1 MVGTQTPFGNIQP
14 TRIEDE
20 MRTSYLDYAMSVI
33 VSRALPDVRDGLKP
47 VQRRILYAMHD
58 MNMGPNSSYKKSARI
73 VGEVLGKYHPHGDSA
88 VYLAMVRMAQPWSM
102 RLPLIDGQGNF
113 GSQDD
118 DPPAAMRYTEARL
131 ASISQELLSNLEQ
144 DTVDFRENFD
154 ESVQEPQVLPTR
166 LPNLLANGASGIAV
180 GMATNIP
187 PHNPKELC
195 DAVISLIEDPEATID
210 DLMKIVKGP
219 DFPTGGTI
227 MGREGIR
234 NAFNT
239 GRGQVIVRAEAEIQP
254 IGKRNNRMQIVV
266 SELPYQVNKASLVEK
281 IARLAK
287 DKKIDGIT
295 EIRDESDRNGMRIVI
310 ELRSGSQ
317 PQIVLNQLYKQT
329 ALQSSFSTNMVA
341 LVDNTPKLINLK
353 QALQHFIT
361 FRQSVVRRRS
371 EFELKRA
378 QARAHILAGL
388 RIALSNL
395 DAVIALIR
403 GSANVEEARNGLIS
417 GYGLDEKQAQAILE
431 MQLRRL
437 AALERERL
445 EEEYKQLQETIRE
458 LQELLGDNS
467 KVLEEVRQETI
478 EIKKKLRQPRKT
490 SITNAAHDLSREELE
505 EHAQIVVTLS
515 QGGYIKRIPSSTYRN
530 QRRGGRGVV
539 GMTTKDDDPVK
550 QIVVVDTHDTL
561 LFFTNKGRVL
571 AIKAYE
577 LRADTSRNTRGTPVF
592 NVIPLSDMERVC
604 TVIGVDT
611 LKRDGDF
618 LILGTLLGKIKRVP
632 LIELTNI
639 RTNGLIIM
647 NVGDKDELI
656 DACLSKEEDDIVF
669 VTREGMSVRFAS
681 TDVTPRKRAAG
692 GSRGIRLRGKDV
704 AVFMGVVNDDE
715 KHLIV
720 ISEKGIGKLTK
731 MEEYRRQGRGGI
743 GIKTIEIKRRTGPLV
758 AAQIVD
764 DSMELYVLSAQAQ
777 VLRTSLSQIRKSGRN
792 TQGVR
797 IIKPANDDIVS
808 AISCVPEFDTDTT
821 SEVIEEDK
829 PQDGNNSNEQ
839 QKKLL

>member
-166 LPNLLANGASGIAV
+166 LPNLLANGAAGIAV

-329 ALQSSFSTNMVA
+329 SLQSSFSTNMVA

-371 EFELKRA
+371 EFELRRA
-378 QARAHILAGL
+378 QARAPILAGL

-458 LQELLGDNS
+458 LQELLGDDS

-515 QGGYIKRIPSSTYRN
+515 QGGYIKRIPSSTYRT

-577 LRADTSRNTRGTPVF
+577 LRADISRNTRGTPVF

-720 ISEKGIGKLTK
+720 ISERGIGKLTK

-821 SEVIEEDK
+821 SELIEEDK
-829 PQDGNNSNEQ
+829 PKDGNNSNEQ